1 MLQIELFH
9 AICLVDDF
17 CFHLFGGNLMRL
29 RKNYLVG
36 RFVHLKKTQP
46 ATTTNVRNAELQIS
60 D

>member
-1 MLQIELFH
+1 
-9 AICLVDDF
+9 
-17 CFHLFGGNLMRL
+17 MRL

-60 D
+60 DWLFQSRSTLPVYGKIKHVDEGLQV